1 PTRCVVLDAAQDA
14 EAVYAS
20 IIETLR
26 QRLGAK
32 L

>member
-1 PTRCVVLDAAQDA
+1 VLDAARDA
-14 EAVYAS
+14 EAVYAA
-20 IIETLR
+20 IAETLR